1 MMSLMATPIYI
12 PNVQSGVFR
21 WCGLQEVIFSIF
33 CNLIFITIKTEI
45 LHNTNLKDLK
55 MKHYHKFYIIL
66 DFWLILAP
74 DLFNIAH

>member
-1 MMSLMATPIYI
+1 MSLMATSVYI
-12 PNVQSGVFR
+12 PYVQSSDFR
-21 WCGLQEVIFSIF
+21 WRGPQEVIFSI